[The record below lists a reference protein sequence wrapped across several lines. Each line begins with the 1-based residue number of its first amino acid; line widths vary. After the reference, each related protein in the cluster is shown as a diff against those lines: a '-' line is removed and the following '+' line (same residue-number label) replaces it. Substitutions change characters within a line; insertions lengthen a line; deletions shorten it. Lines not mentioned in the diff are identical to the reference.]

1 MEIAVFKTRL
11 RDHKSSGIACQ
22 LYEARKVNRKSN
34 FQEFVSSVQNID
46 SNLGLIQ
53 TCDVSK
59 VDEGKHVETRFGE
72 SPARSFGSY
81 QLAFQESNVKVTCNI
96 PVNSA

>member
-1 MEIAVFKTRL
+1 MY
-11 RDHKSSGIACQ
+11 D
-22 LYEARKVNRKSN
+22 ARKVNRKSN
-34 FQEFVSSVQNID
+34 LQEFVSSVENID

-59 VDEGKHVETRFGE
+59 VGEGEHVEIRFGE
-72 SPARSFGSY
+72 SPAGSFGSY
-81 QLAFQESNVKVTCNI
+81 QLAFQESNVKVTCYM

>member
-11 RDHKSSGIACQ
+11 RDHKISGIACQ
-22 LYEARKVNRKSN
+22 LYETRKVNRKSN

-46 SNLGLIQ
+46 SNLGLIH

-59 VDEGKHVETRFGE
+59 VGEGKHVETRFGE